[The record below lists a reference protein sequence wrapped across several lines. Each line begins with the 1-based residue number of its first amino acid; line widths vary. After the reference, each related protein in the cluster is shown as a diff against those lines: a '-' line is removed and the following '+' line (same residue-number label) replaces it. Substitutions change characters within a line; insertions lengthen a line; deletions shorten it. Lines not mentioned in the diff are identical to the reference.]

1 MKKLVA
7 IGAVGLFALMGCG
20 SDKTE
25 KVTINAAP
33 VNGKPG
39 FAPEVISV
47 RKGDKVDIEVGN
59 TTDKTHGFAIQG
71 YGLEQKTV
79 DPGKPVHIKFTAK
92 KSGTYEIKCQLHPA
106 HQSATFQ
113 VD

>member
-1 MKKLVA
+1 
-7 IGAVGLFALMGCG
+7 MGCG

-25 KVTINAAP
+25 KVTINAAS

-39 FAPEVISV
+39 FAPEVIAV
-47 RKGDKVDIEVGN
+47 NKGDKVDIEVGN
-59 TTDKTHGFAIQG
+59 TTDKTHGFTIKG

-79 DPGKPVHIKFTAK
+79 DPGKPIHVEFTAEK
-92 KSGTYEIKCQLHPA
+92 AGTYEILCQLHPA